1 MTLSFFSRY
10 IEVRLYHCYVTDFVK
25 IIADAPGLD
34 SSDREWLHHLVTDWQ
49 VIADLGYADLL
60 LAIPVS
66 DGQFVYAGQ
75 CRPSTVL
82 SVRPDDLV
90 GHQAGDDL
98 RPLLIRAMGTREVV
112 RSQAIRMV
120 DDYSIC
126 DVAACVWHGSK
137 PLAVIV
143 RETNLSTRAA
153 TGRYESE
160 SIKAAK
166 GLYAMIPRGEF
177 PYKDSIVSQRHNA
190 RVPDGFIILA
200 ADSTVEYASPNA
212 VSCFKRLG
220 NNSVM
225 EGQNLI
231 DVGVKLIHESDP
243 VPEQLPLVLSGK
255 APVDSDLEANGAD
268 ISIRS
273 WPLSDENG
281 HSGAVVLCRD
291 VTELRRRDQ
300 QLKTKDATI
309 AEIHHRVKNNLQA
322 VSALLRL
329 QARRTNN
336 VEVKK
341 ALGEAMR
348 RVETIA
354 LVHEGLS
361 QTADEVVDFDSVI
374 SNLLRMSVDLAS
386 QEGQTIEISYIG
398 SFGMMPAQDA
408 TPLSLVLTELVT
420 NAVEHGFEG
429 RKSGH
434 ITISVGRGGNNLN
447 VAVEDDGRGLDEDP
461 ERSKE
466 RTHGTGLGTQI
477 INTFVESD
485 FGGTVKW
492 EPRRD
497 GGTRVVL
504 NIKLRAATAE

>member
-1 MTLSFFSRY
+1 MG
-10 IEVRLYHCYVTDFVK
+10 VTDFAK

-34 SSDREWLHHLVTDWQ
+34 STDREWLHHLVADWQ

-60 LAIPVS
+60 LAVPVA

-90 GHQAGDDL
+90 GHLAGDEI
-98 RPLLIRAMGTREVV
+98 RPLLIRAMGNREVV
-112 RSQAIRMV
+112 RADSIRMI

-126 DVAACVWHGSK
+126 DVATCVWHKDK
-137 PLAVIV
+137 PIAVLV

-160 SIKAAK
+160 SINASKS
-166 GLYAMIPRGEF
+166 LFSMVPRGEF
-177 PYKDSIVSQRHNA
+177 PYKDSVLSQRHNA
-190 RVPDGFIILA
+190 RVPDGFIILSGNGA
-200 ADSTVEYASPNA
+200 VDYASPNA

-220 NNSVM
+220 NNSIM

-231 DVGVKLIHESDP
+231 ELGTELIHESDP

-255 APVDSDLEANGAD
+255 APVDSDLEANGAA

-273 WPLSDENG
+273 WPLSNETG
-281 HSGAVVLCRD
+281 HSGAVILCRD

-329 QARRTNN
+329 QSRKTDDP
-336 VEVKK
+336 EVKK

-354 LVHEGLS
+354 VVHEGLS

-386 QEGQTIEISYIG
+386 ADGQHIKISYIG
-398 SFGMMPAQDA
+398 KFGMMPAQDA

-429 RKSGH
+429 IKEGH
-434 ITISVGRGGNNLN
+434 IVISVGRGGNNLN
-447 VAVEDDGRGLDEDP
+447 VVVEDDGLGLDDDP
-461 ERSKE
+461 DHAQA

-477 INTFVESD
+477 INTFVQSD

-492 EPRRD
+492 ESRRER
-497 GGTRVVL
+497 GTRVIL
-504 NIKLRAATAE
+504 NIKLRAAQAE

>member
-1 MTLSFFSRY
+1 
-10 IEVRLYHCYVTDFVK
+10 VGVTDFAK

-34 SSDREWLHHLVTDWQ
+34 STDREWLHHLVADWQ

-60 LAIPVS
+60 LAVPVA

-90 GHQAGDDL
+90 GHLAGDEI
-98 RPLLIRAMGTREVV
+98 RPLLIRAMGNREVA
-112 RSQAIRMV
+112 RADSIRMI

-126 DVAACVWHGSK
+126 DVATCVWHKDK
-137 PLAVIV
+137 PIAVLV

-160 SIKAAK
+160 SINASKS
-166 GLYAMIPRGEF
+166 LFSMVPRGEF
-177 PYKDSIVSQRHNA
+177 PYKDSVLSQRHNA
-190 RVPDGFIILA
+190 RVPDGFIILSGNGA
-200 ADSTVEYASPNA
+200 VDYASPNA

-220 NNSVM
+220 NNSIM

-231 DVGVKLIHESDP
+231 ELGTELIHESDP

-255 APVDSDLEANGAD
+255 APVDSDLEANGAA

-273 WPLSDENG
+273 WPLSNETG
-281 HSGAVVLCRD
+281 HSGAVILCRD

-329 QARRTNN
+329 QSRKTDDP
-336 VEVKK
+336 EVKK

-354 LVHEGLS
+354 VVHEGLS

-386 QEGQTIEISYIG
+386 ADGQHIKISYIG
-398 SFGMMPAQDA
+398 KFGMMPAQDA

-429 RKSGH
+429 IKEGH
-434 ITISVGRGGNNLN
+434 IVISVGRGGNNLN
-447 VAVEDDGRGLDEDP
+447 VVVEDDGLGLDDDP
-461 ERSKE
+461 DHAQA

-477 INTFVESD
+477 INTFVQSD

-492 EPRRD
+492 ESRRER
-497 GGTRVVL
+497 GTRVIL
-504 NIKLRAATAE
+504 NIKLRAAQAE

>member
-1 MTLSFFSRY
+1 MG
-10 IEVRLYHCYVTDFVK
+10 VTDFAK

-34 SSDREWLHHLVTDWQ
+34 STDREWLHHLVADWQ

-60 LAIPVS
+60 LAVPVA

-90 GHQAGDDL
+90 GHLAGDEI
-98 RPLLIRAMGTREVV
+98 RPLLIRAMGNREVA
-112 RSQAIRMV
+112 RADSIRMI

-126 DVAACVWHGSK
+126 DVATCVWHKDK
-137 PLAVIV
+137 PIAVLV

-160 SIKAAK
+160 SINASKS
-166 GLYAMIPRGEF
+166 LFSMVPRGEF
-177 PYKDSIVSQRHNA
+177 PYKDSVLSQRHNA
-190 RVPDGFIILA
+190 RVPDGFIILSGNGA
-200 ADSTVEYASPNA
+200 VDYASPNA

-220 NNSVM
+220 NNSIM

-231 DVGVKLIHESDP
+231 ELGTELIHESDP

-255 APVDSDLEANGAD
+255 APVDSDLEANGAA

-273 WPLSDENG
+273 WPLSNETG
-281 HSGAVVLCRD
+281 HSGAVILCRD

-329 QARRTNN
+329 QSRKTDDP
-336 VEVKK
+336 EVKK

-354 LVHEGLS
+354 VVHEGLS

-386 QEGQTIEISYIG
+386 ADGQHIKISYIG
-398 SFGMMPAQDA
+398 KFGMMPAQDA

-429 RKSGH
+429 IKEGH
-434 ITISVGRGGNNLN
+434 IVISVGRGGNNLN
-447 VAVEDDGRGLDEDP
+447 VVVEDDGLGLDDDP
-461 ERSKE
+461 DHAQA

-477 INTFVESD
+477 INTFVQSD

-492 EPRRD
+492 ESRRER
-497 GGTRVVL
+497 GTRVIL
-504 NIKLRAATAE
+504 NIKLRAAQAE

>member
-1 MTLSFFSRY
+1 
-10 IEVRLYHCYVTDFVK
+10 VGVTDFAK

-34 SSDREWLHHLVTDWQ
+34 STDREWLHHLVADWQ

-60 LAIPVS
+60 LAVPVA

-90 GHQAGDDL
+90 GHLAGDEI
-98 RPLLIRAMGTREVV
+98 RPLLIRAMGNREVV
-112 RSQAIRMV
+112 RADSIRMI

-126 DVAACVWHGSK
+126 DVATCVWHKDK
-137 PLAVIV
+137 PIAVLV

-160 SIKAAK
+160 SINASKS
-166 GLYAMIPRGEF
+166 LFSMVPRGEF
-177 PYKDSIVSQRHNA
+177 PYKDSVLSQRHNA
-190 RVPDGFIILA
+190 RVPDGFIILSGNGA
-200 ADSTVEYASPNA
+200 VDYASPNA

-220 NNSVM
+220 NNSIM

-231 DVGVKLIHESDP
+231 ELGTELIHESDP

-255 APVDSDLEANGAD
+255 APVDSDLEANGAA

-273 WPLSDENG
+273 WPLSNETG
-281 HSGAVVLCRD
+281 HSGAVILCRD

-329 QARRTNN
+329 QSRKTDDP
-336 VEVKK
+336 EVKK

-354 LVHEGLS
+354 VVHEGLS

-386 QEGQTIEISYIG
+386 ADGQHIKISYIG
-398 SFGMMPAQDA
+398 KFGMMPAQDA

-429 RKSGH
+429 IKEGH
-434 ITISVGRGGNNLN
+434 IVISVGRGGNNLN
-447 VAVEDDGRGLDEDP
+447 VVVEDDGLGLDDDP
-461 ERSKE
+461 DHAQA

-477 INTFVESD
+477 INTFVQSD

-492 EPRRD
+492 ESRRER
-497 GGTRVVL
+497 GTRVIL
-504 NIKLRAATAE
+504 NIKLRAAQAE